1 MNTLTNPIA
10 IRAQGIAASLG
21 HGVQRQQVL
30 HGIHL
35 DIAAA
40 RWTSIVGPNGAGKS
54 TLLRALAGVLPHSG
68 EVSLL
73 GQPLHGLPHRE
84 RARQLAWLGQNETSA
99 DDLTVWDVAMLGR
112 LPHQAWLAPPS
123 AADRAAVEQ
132 ALRATRAWDW
142 RERAL
147 GQLSGGERQRVLLAR
162 ALAVQAQVLLMDE
175 PLANLDPPHQADWLD
190 VVRALVAEG
199 KTVVSVLHEI
209 TMALQADTLVVMAE
223 GRVTHQGPCADLA
236 THRALEDVFDGRIA
250 VHPLQGQWIAL
261 PKVNHPGKKAS
272 MQIETPPSATPYEKP
287 TGERRGLVLINTG
300 HGKGKS
306 TAAFG
311 LALRA
316 HGRGKAVKVYQFMK
330 VPSARFGEHRLFEQ
344 LGVPIEGLGDGFS
357 WKSRDLE
364 HSAQL
369 ALDGWAR
376 AEATIR
382 AGEHFMVVL
391 DEIMYPLRY
400 GWIPLETVLTC
411 LRERPPQVHVVLT
424 GRNAPAEL
432 VELADTVTEMT
443 LIKHHFKAGVP
454 AQRGIED

>member
-1 MNTLTNPIA
+1 MNDVTTLPA
-10 IRAQGIAASLG
+10 LRAQSIEASLG
-21 HGVQRQQVL
+21 HGAQRQRVL
-30 HGIHL
+30 HGISL

-40 RWTSIVGPNGAGKS
+40 KWTSSVGPNGAGKS
-54 TLLRALAGVLPHSG
+54 TLLKALAGVLPHSG
-68 EVSLL
+68 EVALL
-73 GQPLHGLPHRE
+73 GRPLHDLPHRE

-132 ALRATRAWDW
+132 ALRVTRAWEW

-223 GRVTHQGPCADLA
+223 GRVTHQGACSDPA
-236 THRALEDVFDGRIA
+236 THRAVEDVFDGRLA
-250 VHPLQGQWIAL
+250 VHPVQGQWIAL
-261 PKVNHPGKKAS
+261 PKVTQAPKRTP
-272 MQIETPPSATPYEKP
+272 MQIETPPSATPYERP
-287 TGERRGLVLINTG
+287 TGERRGLILVNTG

-330 VPSARFGEHRLFEQ
+330 VPTARFGEHRLFEQ

-369 ALDGWAR
+369 ALEGWAK

-411 LRERPPQVHVVLT
+411 LRERPPHVHVVLT
-424 GRNAPAEL
+424 GRNAPNEL
-432 VELADTVTEMT
+432 IELADTVTEMA